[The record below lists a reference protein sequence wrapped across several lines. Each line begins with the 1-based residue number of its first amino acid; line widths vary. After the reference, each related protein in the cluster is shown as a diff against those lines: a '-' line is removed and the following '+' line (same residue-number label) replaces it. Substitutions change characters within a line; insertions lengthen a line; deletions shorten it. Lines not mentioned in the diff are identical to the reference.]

1 MFLIILLIVLC
12 YTSFCLG
19 KYTQYVTIK
28 VRTEIANPKFFVE
41 FNEPVEINAIDN
53 EKTYTFTVKNYEID
67 DNKNT
72 NVSEVDLEYLI
83 QILANTDNSIKY
95 ELYKGDERININE
108 NLSSDY
114 ILMDS
119 SGINEHNY
127 SLKIIYEKTDNI
139 ELNKDILEEA
149 MIKIYCKQVEII

>member
-1 MFLIILLIVLC
+1 MIVIILVIVLC
-12 YTSFCLG
+12 FTSFCLG

-28 VRTEIANPKFFVE
+28 VKTKIANPKFAVE

-53 EKTYTFTVKNYEID
+53 EKIYTFTVKNYEID
-67 DNKNT
+67 ETQNT

-83 QILANTDNSIKY
+83 QILANTDNNIKY
-95 ELYKGDERININE
+95 ELYKGEERININE

-114 ILMDS
+114 ILMGSNDIS
-119 SGINEHNY
+119 EHKY

-139 ELNKDILEEA
+139 DGKKDIVEEA
-149 MIKIYCKQVEII
+149 NIKIYCKQVEII